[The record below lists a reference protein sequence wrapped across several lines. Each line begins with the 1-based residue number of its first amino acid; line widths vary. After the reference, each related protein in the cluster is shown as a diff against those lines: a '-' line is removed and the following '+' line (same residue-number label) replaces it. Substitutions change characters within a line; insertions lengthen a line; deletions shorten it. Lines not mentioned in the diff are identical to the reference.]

1 MMQRVPNPSTDMIT
15 PSRLLTLLEW
25 IQYYRAVRGVAD
37 GEFLSERNYV
47 DVVDIFKLMKWSYI
61 RNNVVFHED
70 TLIPH
75 YFKEI
80 VDDVLNLVPPRTP
93 SPWEYMG
100 DFCTA
105 PEAID
110 FAGGCSKCTP
120 SHTDDRSDA
129 PSPFLFRIKNCFIS
143 FILYK
148 INIDKIPTY
157 DIIILKK
164 TSPEPS
170 E

>member
-80 VDDVLNLVPPRTP
+80 VDDALNLVPPRTP

-110 FAGGCSKCTP
+110 LAGGCSKCTP
-120 SHTDDRSDA
+120 SHPTTDLMRRLPFFSELKIVLSRLFCIRST
-129 PSPFLFRIKNCFIS
+129 LIKYQHMI
-143 FILYK
+143 
-148 INIDKIPTY
+148 
-157 DIIILKK
+157 
-164 TSPEPS
+164 
-170 E
+170 